1 MRPVGY
7 DGAPEGVEEGE
18 EEGGGELEE
27 EGGEGGGEAL
37 LGEGAVCVVDTRGR
51 ISLWFSILFVL
62 PPPLASLFCYHSAS
76 LYCLLFLD
84 TWFITDREGD
94 RGLTEEQ
101 PFPYFKKI
109 GGCEW
114 AAGRKV
120 DAERLEGFFAGWA
133 VYRSEVLAG
142 IL

>member
-1 MRPVGY
+1 MG
-7 DGAPEGVEEGE
+7 
-18 EEGGGELEE
+18 
-27 EGGEGGGEAL
+27 
-37 LGEGAVCVVDTRGR
+37 
-51 ISLWFSILFVL
+51 FHFVL
-62 PPPLASLFCYHSAS
+62 PLPLTSFFCYHSAS
-76 LYCLLFLD
+76 LNCLLFLD
-84 TWFITDREGD
+84 TWFTTDREGD

-120 DAERLEGFFAGWA
+120 DAERLKGFFAGWA

-142 IL
+142 MPWYFNRKSNIKQHRKAVL